1 VREIPKSW
9 TTVGTAEMI
18 RGLLISR
25 REAYPR
31 EIYHYLKAEI
41 TEMGYK
47 PPSYNS
53 VRKMIYVLEKMGLIR
68 FVREE
73 PVAEFPTAFKRR
85 YYEVT
90 PGREEDPAWRNPYAA
105 LYYPARFRRMTMFRE
120 ASGTPEE
127 WMENV
132 RASKL
137 KRRL

>member
-1 VREIPKSW
+1 
-9 TTVGTAEMI
+9 MI

-31 EIYHYLKAEI
+31 EIYRYLKAEI
-41 TEMGYK
+41 SRMGYK

-73 PVAEFPTAFKRR
+73 PVAEFPTAFERR

-105 LYYPARFRRMTMFRE
+105 LYYPAKFTRMTMFRE